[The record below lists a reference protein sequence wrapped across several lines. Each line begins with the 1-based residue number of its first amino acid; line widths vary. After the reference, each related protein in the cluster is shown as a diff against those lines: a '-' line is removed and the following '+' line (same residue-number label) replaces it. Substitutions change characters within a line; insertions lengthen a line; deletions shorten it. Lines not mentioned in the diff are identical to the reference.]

1 MFEKEKSERDKEIEK
16 ARKKFQKKAMKAQ
29 KEADRKRKEA
39 EKILD
44 KDYVERA
51 LGWERK
57 RDESFQVKRD
67 IRIHEMEEEVLKDVG
82 EKFECKACGTPI
94 GLGNIN
100 CPNCG
105 TLYCQYCGAMMDQL
119 NPGKCPKCGGIP
131 NYTPAQLV
139 ITKVEDIPEEERFWD
154 QLDNCQKCG
163 GAIQPDWHKCPVCGA
178 DLEPKTKPKEGE
190 DVAESLEELKKKRK
204 AELEERRAKKRAKQE
219 PKRGI

>member
-16 ARKKFQKKAMKAQ
+16 ARKKMQKKAIKAQ
-29 KEADRKRKEA
+29 KEADMKRKEA

-44 KDYVERA
+44 KEYVEKA

-57 RDESFQVKRD
+57 RDESFQVRRD
-67 IRIHEMEEEVLKDVG
+67 TRIHEMEEEVLKDVG
-82 EKFECKACGTPI
+82 EKFECKACGTLI

-131 NYTPAQLV
+131 NYMPAQLV
-139 ITKVEDIPEEERFWD
+139 LTKVEDIPEEERFWD
-154 QLDNCQKCG
+154 QLDNCPKCG
-163 GAIQPDWHKCPVCGA
+163 ASIQPDWDQCPICGA
-178 DLEPKTKPKEGE
+178 KLERKIAPKEEGE
-190 DVAESLEELKKKRK
+190 ELSIDALKKKRK
-204 AELEERRAKKRAKQE
+204 AELEERRARKRAKQE